1 MSKITFHKKNPGLTI
16 ENVEELK
23 ELMIPQSV
31 VEQNPY
37 SEERVNLIS
46 EHVENDKA
54 FIIMGPKNIVS
65 ALVSVDD
72 NKKIRMFYYDEAK
85 KDLVRLYIEDNDI
98 IYTTYAEAYEVAYKK
113 DDDEEDEEDE
123 EDEIPEEESYD
134 EAGISENQQQTDEN
148 SDSDSKEDEDDEQN
162 KIIGFVMIF

>member
-46 EHVENDKA
+46 EHVENDEA
-54 FIIMGPKNIVS
+54 FIVMGPKNIVS

-123 EDEIPEEESYD
+123 IPEEESYD